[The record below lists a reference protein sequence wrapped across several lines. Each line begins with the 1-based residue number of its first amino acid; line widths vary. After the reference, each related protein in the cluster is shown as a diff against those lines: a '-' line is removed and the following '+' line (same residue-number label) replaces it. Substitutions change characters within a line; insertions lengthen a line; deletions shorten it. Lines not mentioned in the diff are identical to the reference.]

1 MNHVNIYSNLIKEL
15 ENKSISLSKYV
26 SITFVWTENMQC
38 FIDYVNIL
46 NPNVYFIFVYIIWI
60 INLIFMNV
68 IYFKKIILSIH
79 SYNIFVILIITIN
92 WYKFTYNNNDK
103 MNNFYISNTILLYKY
118 FVLYKLCQK

>member
-1 MNHVNIYSNLIKEL
+1 MNYVNIYSNLIKEL

-26 SITFVWTENMQC
+26 SITCDGIENIQY
-38 FIDYVNIL
+38 FIYYINIL

-79 SYNIFVILIITIN
+79 SYNVFVILIITKID
-92 WYKFTYNNNDK
+92 WIY
-103 MNNFYISNTILLYKY
+103 L
-118 FVLYKLCQK
+118 